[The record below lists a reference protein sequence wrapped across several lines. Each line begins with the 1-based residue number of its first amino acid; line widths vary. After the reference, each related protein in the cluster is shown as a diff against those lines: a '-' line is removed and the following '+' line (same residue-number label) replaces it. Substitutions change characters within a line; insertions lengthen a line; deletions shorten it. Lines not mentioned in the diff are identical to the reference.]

1 MPDSAR
7 SSNTILFVSTYPPRM
22 CGIATFTK
30 DITDA
35 FNSKFN
41 PQLFAKIIALD
52 EDKTSA
58 YVYDHNVDS
67 AVIASEVDEY
77 VRLANRI
84 NQQKKVALVMVEHE
98 FGIFGGKYG
107 DYLIPFLQVIDK
119 PVITTLHTVLEE
131 PDREMKRVVKTIADQ
146 SVALIIMNELSGKI
160 LEQVYGV
167 DKNKI
172 VVIPHGIPQTTL
184 EKPEPA
190 KEHMWRLKGRRVL
203 MTFGLLSPNKGVEY
217 TIRALPAIVKKY
229 PDVIFVLVGETH
241 PAILDAQGE
250 EYRNFLKKEV
260 QRLKLNQHVL
270 FYDQYHTKNEL
281 ISLLKASDIYISSS
295 LDPLQSVSGTISYAL
310 GVGRPVI
317 ATSSLYSKYII
328 DGTNGILV
336 PFENSSTISNA
347 VLRLLNDDKL
357 RWDMSVAAYKKSRPM
372 VWPNVAQAHFILF
385 RKFIKP
391 SQTRRSLP
399 ELSLRH
405 MKNLTDSFGIIQF
418 ANFTT
423 PDKESG
429 YSTDDNARALLVAAQ
444 SYVHKPSDDL
454 LALMKRYLNFLK
466 FVQRHD
472 GSFANMVT
480 IDRKIDATITDDVQ
494 GRATWATGYVSSLE
508 NVSSEI
514 RLQSERI
521 FIKTIRRFDMIKSP
535 RALAFAIIG
544 ASHYLRK
551 NKNEAVRERCVA
563 MADELVSMYAAISK
577 SEWQWF
583 ESSLTYSNSVMSE
596 ALFSAHVAL
605 GNKKYLYVAEKTLD
619 FLAGINFRKKY
630 YEPIGQRGWFVHNE
644 KRSLFDQQP
653 EDAATMVL
661 TQMTAYRTTGDEKYK
676 RYAHRAFEWFLG
688 FNHLNQLVYDES
700 SGGCHDGLGEHSL
713 NFNQGAESTVM
724 YLLARLALED
734 ETRVRGGRG

>member
-1 MPDSAR
+1 MPDLPR

-35 FNSKFN
+35 FNNKFN
-41 PQLFAKIIALD
+41 PQLFAKVIALD

-67 AVIASEVDEY
+67 VVIATEVDEY

-84 NQQKKVALVMVEHE
+84 NQQKKVALVTVEHE

-107 DYLIPFLQVIDK
+107 DYLIPFLQVINK
-119 PVITTLHTVLEE
+119 PVITALHTVLEE
-131 PDREMKRVVKTIADQ
+131 PDREMKRVVRTIADQ
-146 SVALIIMNELSGKI
+146 SAALIIMNELSGKV

-184 EKPEPA
+184 EKPGSA
-190 KEHMWRLKGRRVL
+190 KEYTWRLKGRRVL

-229 PDVIFVLVGETH
+229 PDVVFVLIGETH

-260 QRLKLNQHVL
+260 RRLKLNQHVL

-295 LDPLQSVSGTISYAL
+295 LDPRQSVSGTISYAL

-317 ATSSLYSKYII
+317 ATSSIYSKYII
-328 DGTNGILV
+328 DGTNGIVV
-336 PFENSSTISNA
+336 PFENSSAISNA

-372 VWPNVAQAHFILF
+372 VWPNVAQAHFLLF
-385 RKFIKP
+385 RKFIRP
-391 SQTRRSLP
+391 SQTRRPLP
-399 ELSLRH
+399 ELSLWH
-405 MKNLTDSFGIIQF
+405 MKNLTDRFGIIQF

-444 SYVHKPSDDL
+444 SYVRKPSDDL
-454 LALMKRYLNFLK
+454 LELMRRYLNFLK

-480 IDRKIDATITDDVQ
+480 IDRKMDTTITDDVQ
-494 GRATWATGYVSSLE
+494 GRAAWATGYVSSLE
-508 NVSSEI
+508 NVSPEI

-521 FIKTIRRFDMIKSP
+521 FIKTIRRFNMIKSP

-544 ASHYLRK
+544 ANHYLRK
-551 NKNEAVRERCVA
+551 NKNEVVRERCVA
-563 MADELVSMYAAISK
+563 MADELVSMYAAISTP
-577 SEWQWF
+577 EWQWF

-596 ALFSAHVAL
+596 ALFSAYVSF
-605 GNKKYLYVAEKTLD
+605 GNKKYLYVAEKTLA
-619 FLAGINFRKKY
+619 FLTGINFRKKY
-630 YEPIGQRGWFVHNE
+630 YEPIGQRGWFVYNE

-661 TQMTAYRTTGDEKYK
+661 TQMTAYRTTGDEKYE
-676 RYAHRAFEWFLG
+676 RYAHKAFEWFLG

-724 YLLARLALED
+724 YLLARLALEN
-734 ETRVRGGRG
+734 ETRAR